1 MELRHYWNII
11 LRRWWL
17 PLGLAVLAALFSL
30 VTLRPWQPQPPTYVA
45 SMRYNV
51 GLQPEPRPVSG
62 YTYDRYYTWL
72 GSEYLIDDLSEIVKG
87 SAFAGAVSRHLA
99 AGGLTLSA
107 GAIQGS
113 TQAGKLHRILTIS
126 VSAGRPDDLNRIMT
140 AISQTMQSDLNTFYA
155 GLLSR
160 DAGPAPIVAILI
172 DGPHFSAVGPGL
184 RAQVELPLR
193 LALALLVGL
202 ALCFFLDYLDTA
214 VRDRDDL
221 EALGLPVLAEIPRR

>member
-17 PLGLAVLAALFSL
+17 PLALVVLVALFSL
-30 VTLRPWQPQPPTYVA
+30 ITLRPWQAPPPIYTA

-51 GLQPEPRPVSG
+51 GLQPEPRPASV

-87 SAFAGAVSRHLA
+87 SAFAAAVSRHLA
-99 AGGLTLSA
+99 DSGLALSP

-113 TQAGKLHRILTIS
+113 TQTGKLHRILTLS
-126 VSAGRPDDLNRIMT
+126 VSRGHAGELNQIMV
-140 AISQTMQSDLNTFYA
+140 AISQTMQADLGAFYA
-155 GLLSR
+155 GLLNR
-160 DAGPAPIVAILI
+160 DAEPVPIAAILI
-172 DGPHFSAVGPGL
+172 DGPQVSAAGPGL
-184 RAQVELPLR
+184 RAQLELPLR

-202 ALCFFLDYLDTA
+202 ALCFFLDYLDTC
-214 VRDRDDL
+214 VRDRADL
-221 EALGLPVLAEIPRR
+221 EALGLAVLAEIPRR